1 MWWWWHFSHPF
12 PPATMAHVIRSSF
25 KQVYLAPGQ
34 RGNFLYEGSE
44 GGKREWS
51 EVGVNEAPT
60 EVYHLE
66 RFWHAE
72 VAVAACASALAMAV
86 VHLWGRDSREGSVG
100 VSGAKGQASES
111 CKSQKGTGLEVSQ
124 SWRLEEPSTRGE
136 RIGGGTEKS
145 PRTPLL
151 REQTLLFSKKKK
163 KIHTDDLRG
172 FYFGIMARSFS
183 REHSIHS
190 RVTLGCFD
198 CCSCAFFDDQHT
210 EVVEMFPRSLWHSDV
225 RLTVL
230 ILHFPSSCV
239 RTRCCVGLARP
250 PFVFISPSWFS

>member
-1 MWWWWHFSHPF
+1 M
-12 PPATMAHVIRSSF
+12 
-25 KQVYLAPGQ
+25 
-34 RGNFLYEGSE
+34 
-44 GGKREWS
+44 
-51 EVGVNEAPT
+51 GVNEAPT
-60 EVYHLE
+60 EEYHLE

-72 VAVAACASALAMAV
+72 VAVAAYTSAPAAAA

-145 PRTPLL
+145 PRTPPLK
-151 REQTLLFSKKKK
+151 RTDTIVFQKAKKPK
-163 KIHTDDLRG
+163 KIHTDDMHG
-172 FYFGIMARSFS
+172 FYSGIMARSFS
-183 REHSIHS
+183 RERSIHARMRLTCS
-190 RVTLGCFD
+190 SVTLGCFD
-198 CCSCAFFDDQHT
+198 CGSCAFYDDQYT
-210 EVVEMFPRSLWHSDV
+210 EGVEMFPRSLWRCGV

-239 RTRCCVGLARP
+239 RTRRGVGLARP
-250 PFVFISPSWFS
+250 PFVFISTSWFF